1 MYLCCFNLD
10 TVVGYAPFL
19 HQGKNYDGDIANSK
33 GFIPVSSFNP
43 YAMTYRQQQP
53 IMFSGWPFSYGQQSL
68 TTPAAGVLPHRQ
80 LADVREQ
87 QRVNQLDIGL
97 KQGITAATT
106 TKPPTTPAIQ
116 CGLGPAT
123 MPAARSSISERLA
136 GGVNAKKNAW
146 PFMVRY
152 NYLFHIESCYIE
164 PCVNCNS

>member
-10 TVVGYAPFL
+10 TGVGYAPLL

-68 TTPAAGVLPHRQ
+68 ITPAAGVLPHRQ